1 MDCSLPVS
9 SVHGIFQARVLEW
22 GAIAFS
28 ELVKF
33 IETEGF
39 PDSSAGKESAC
50 NARDPDLTSGSGRS
64 AGEGIDYPSQY
75 SLVAQLPI
83 PGFPGGSVGK
93 ESACNVGDLGSIPGL
108 GRPPGGGHG
117 NSSYFSCLENV
128 HGRRSLAG

>member
-50 NARDPDLTSGSGRS
+50 NSGDPGSIPRSGRS
-64 AGEGIDYPSQY
+64 AGEGIGYALQY
-75 SLVAQLPI
+75 FWASLVAQMVKNP
-83 PGFPGGSVGK
+83 PAMWETWVRF
-93 ESACNVGDLGSIPGL
+93 PGL
-108 GRPPGGGHG
+108 GKSPGGGHG
-117 NSSYFSCLENV
+117 NPF
-128 HGRRSLAG
+128 